1 MTHVPMCTWLLFYM
15 RVFYIYIHVYSVWI
29 YAINIK
35 VPYKTQSSAA
45 LLGRHTGG
53 L

>member
-1 MTHVPMCTWLLFYM
+1 MFLCVRAYLFVYVYFM
-15 RVFYIYIHVYSVWI
+15 YTYIHVYSVWI